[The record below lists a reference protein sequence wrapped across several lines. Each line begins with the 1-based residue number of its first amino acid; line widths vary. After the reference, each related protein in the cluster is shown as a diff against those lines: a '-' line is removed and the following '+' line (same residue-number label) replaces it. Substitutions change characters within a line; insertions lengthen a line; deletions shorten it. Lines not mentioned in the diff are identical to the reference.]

1 MVFSSIPLFSYDKA
15 PFMSFGLGRQTTCL
29 RLETSEKMAGALN
42 WLMNDESS
50 SLNLGE
56 YSAVFWAAADEHFAP
71 VDFVSLLVAGDPLAM
86 RNFLH
91 GPWSGVEL
99 GLDTAKFHAVLMRKS
114 GKGRFAV
121 NSWHTDTLETGKE
134 KLKAWFNAI
143 EIQDS
148 QSRDRLFLTIRALAE
163 CTVRKAHETRP
174 LPTTYQTLF
183 ETALF
188 GSPIPYKLFAAVL
201 VRQSLELAKGTDK
214 KKRKEFESRL
224 TARTALIKAYF
235 VLTRGES
242 MTESKPDLESKPA
255 YLCGRLLAILD
266 RIHNAAHD
274 NKTSSSPANRSYGAA
289 STTPRSSS
297 PNFASLP
304 AFTSTK

>member
-1 MVFSSIPLFSYDKA
+1 MHGA
-15 PFMSFGLGRQTTCL
+15 EGR
-29 RLETSEKMAGALN
+29 
-42 WLMNDESS
+42 
-50 SLNLGE
+50 
-56 YSAVFWAAADEHFAP
+56 
-71 VDFVSLLVAGDPLAM
+71 
-86 RNFLH
+86 
-91 GPWSGVEL
+91 
-99 GLDTAKFHAVLMRKS
+99 
-114 GKGRFAV
+114 
-121 NSWHTDTLETGKE
+121 
-134 KLKAWFNAI
+134 
-143 EIQDS
+143 
-148 QSRDRLFLTIRALAE
+148 
-163 CTVRKAHETRP
+163 ETRP

-289 STTPRSSS
+289 STTPALIFPQLCKLARVHLDKVKGRRDSHGNKAEERLEFGYPWFNPPLEGLADVCAKLGTTGTEFPRTLTLEQQGQFAIGFYYERCRRWPDLTAATQK
-297 PNFASLP
+297 PNSASAP
-304 AFTSTK
+304 PE